1 MILLKENFISIV
13 SIIIAVLSMILSVFS
28 IYFAVK
34 KRVNDFRP
42 IIKYSNSFSIPS
54 KNKKNPIEEL
64 QLELKN
70 YGSKSIIVGVKDCVG
85 NFVKLPN
92 KEIVVSENEVFD
104 LIVFFNTSK
113 GYKVKLLIK
122 DLDNRFYIQT
132 ITGKDIYPRIIDAKR
147 IYKLFYHK
155 YKFNTK

>member
-1 MILLKENFISIV
+1 MILLKENIISIV

-28 IYFAVK
+28 IYFTVK
-34 KRVNDFRP
+34 KRVNDFRS

-54 KNKKNPIEEL
+54 KNKNNPIEEL
-64 QLELKN
+64 HLELKN
-70 YGSKSIIVGVKDCVG
+70 YGSKAIIIGVKDCVG

-92 KEIVVSENEVFD
+92 KEIVVDENGIFD

-113 GYKVKLLIK
+113 AYKVKLLIK

-132 ITGKDIYPRIIDAKR
+132 ITGKDIYPQIIDAKR
-147 IYKLFYHK
+147 ICRLFYNK
-155 YKFNTK
+155 YEFKTK